1 LANLTVSV
9 NLSGRQIAQSDLV
22 PVVANV
28 LTDTGLPPSALVLE
42 ITESVLMR
50 DAEYAINVLR
60 ALKDL
65 GVRLS
70 VDDFGTGYSSL
81 SYLKKFPVDV
91 LKIDRSFV
99 DGLGTDG
106 EDSAIVRAIINLAE
120 SLGLETVGEGTET
133 VTQVEA
139 LQELGCNKAQG
150 YLFSRPQAA
159 AVLIEALLAPL
170 TPQT

>member
-1 LANLTVSV
+1 
-9 NLSGRQIAQSDLV
+9 
-22 PVVANV
+22 
-28 LTDTGLPPSALVLE
+28 
-42 ITESVLMR
+42 
-50 DAEYAINVLR
+50 
-60 ALKDL
+60 
-65 GVRLS
+65 

-91 LKIDRSFV
+91 LKIDHSFV

-133 VTQVEA
+133 VTQVKA

-150 YLFSRPQAA
+150 FLFSRPARPGP
-159 AVLIEALLAPL
+159 VR
-170 TPQT
+170 